1 MWYKEALFFKKSLR
15 QQGRNEAR
23 VLVVEERASLL
34 PAVATSFEQV
44 ASQKQQRKS
53 VLRPF
58 GRSLPDLL
66 LPFFLSVEI
75 AGTPSGQTSEV
86 LLRVA
91 ELHRLR
97 RDPLRDISRKSK
109 PPSAWIQGRNTRHSV
124 RCVRARTNVRA
135 VRRELRC
142 HSTRSVGASSHS
154 IKCCAIELHQVSLRL
169 TRHSSE
175 TSLRGLVVL
184 DASGYYDRIRES
196 PKCLQHFHW
205 NSAKSVYKA
214 VLHMNSAV

>member
-1 MWYKEALFFKKSLR
+1 M
-15 QQGRNEAR
+15 
-23 VLVVEERASLL
+23 
-34 PAVATSFEQV
+34 
-44 ASQKQQRKS
+44 
-53 VLRPF
+53 
-58 GRSLPDLL
+58 
-66 LPFFLSVEI
+66 EI
-75 AGTPSGQTSEV
+75 ARTPSGQTSEG

-109 PPSAWIQGRNTRHSV
+109 PPSAWIQGSNTRHSV

-135 VRRELRC
+135 VRRELRS
-142 HSTRSVGASSHS
+142 HSSRSVGASSHS

-184 DASGYYDRIRES
+184 DASGYYDRIRVS
-196 PKCLQHFHW
+196 RKNVCSIFIGTQQKVCIKLFCI
-205 NSAKSVYKA
+205 
-214 VLHMNSAV
+214 

>member
-1 MWYKEALFFKKSLR
+1 M
-15 QQGRNEAR
+15 
-23 VLVVEERASLL
+23 LVVEERASLL
-34 PAVATSFEQV
+34 QAVATSFEQV

-66 LPFFLSVEI
+66 LPLLLAVEI
-75 AGTPSGQTSEV
+75 ARTPSGQTSEV

-184 DASGYYDRIRES
+184 DASGY
-196 PKCLQHFHW
+196 
-205 NSAKSVYKA
+205 
-214 VLHMNSAV
+214 

>member
-1 MWYKEALFFKKSLR
+1 
-15 QQGRNEAR
+15 

-34 PAVATSFEQV
+34 QAVSTSFEQV

-75 AGTPSGQTSEV
+75 ARTPGQTSEV

-109 PPSAWIQGRNTRHSV
+109 PPSAWIQGRSTRHSV
-124 RCVRARTNVRA
+124 RCVRART
-135 VRRELRC
+135 RELRS

-169 TRHSSE
+169 ARHSSE
-175 TSLRGLVVL
+175 TRLRGLVVL
-184 DASGYYDRIRES
+184 DASGYYDTIRES
-196 PKCLQHFHW
+196 QKCLQHFHW
-205 NSAKSVYKA
+205 KTAKSVYTS
-214 VLHMNSAV
+214 VLHMHSAV

>member
-1 MWYKEALFFKKSLR
+1 M
-15 QQGRNEAR
+15 
-23 VLVVEERASLL
+23 
-34 PAVATSFEQV
+34 
-44 ASQKQQRKS
+44 
-53 VLRPF
+53 
-58 GRSLPDLL
+58 
-66 LPFFLSVEI
+66 
-75 AGTPSGQTSEV
+75 
-86 LLRVA
+86 
-91 ELHRLR
+91 HRLR

-135 VRRELRC
+135 VRRELRS
-142 HSTRSVGASSHS
+142 HSSRSVGASSHS

-196 PKCLQHFHW
+196 QKCLQHFHW
-205 NSAKSVYKA
+205 NTAKSVYKA
-214 VLHMNSAV
+214 VLHMNSAVYHSFSLFQSLPTLLNTWSAAATMFPGLIAQLLWW

>member
-1 MWYKEALFFKKSLR
+1 
-15 QQGRNEAR
+15 

-34 PAVATSFEQV
+34 QAVSTSFEQV

-75 AGTPSGQTSEV
+75 AHTPSGQTSEV

-109 PPSAWIQGRNTRHSV
+109 PPSAWIQGRSTRHSV
-124 RCVRARTNVRA
+124 RCVRERTNMRA
-135 VRRELRC
+135 VRRELLS

-169 TRHSSE
+169 ARHSSE
-175 TSLRGLVVL
+175 TRLRGLVVL
-184 DASGYYDRIRES
+184 DASGYYDTIRES
-196 PKCLQHFHW
+196 QKCLQHFHW
-205 NSAKSVYKA
+205 KTAKSVYTS
-214 VLHMNSAV
+214 VLHMHSAV

>member
-1 MWYKEALFFKKSLR
+1 VR
-15 QQGRNEAR
+15 
-23 VLVVEERASLL
+23 
-34 PAVATSFEQV
+34 
-44 ASQKQQRKS
+44 KQ
-53 VLRPF
+53 L
-58 GRSLPDLL
+58 LL

-75 AGTPSGQTSEV
+75 AHTPSGQTSEV

-109 PPSAWIQGRNTRHSV
+109 PPSAWMQGRSTRHSV
-124 RCVRARTNVRA
+124 RCVRARTNMRA
-135 VRRELRC
+135 VRRELLS

-175 TSLRGLVVL
+175 TSFRGLVVL
-184 DASGYYDRIRES
+184 DASGYYDTIRES
-196 PKCLQHFHW
+196 QKCLQHFHW
-205 NSAKSVYKA
+205 NTAKSVYKS
-214 VLHMNSAV
+214 LSHMNSAV